1 LTQGQEA
8 LSRADNVMDVVSS
21 LSSRV
26 GRVETGSV
34 VVSPTRASPE
44 AAVKAPVELE
54 SGSDRVMNARE
65 VSETVMGK
73 VHGEAPPDDPSL
85 SPIKRL
91 DAQMAPSASD
101 ASVHQ
106 SPKQIRT
113 RSATVVE
120 QVARERA
127 RAGAYADTH
136 GEALVAKHGVAGA
149 AAFIASRWSLDDA
162 GRLALERSLELE
174 YGTGSGRVSPPNVG
188 DEGDDDDLQ
197 SVDKNKKADGTGGG
211 GVSTPEFLQSDDE
224 GEKFELVEYVHGNR
238 TVSRAEL
245 LGEGLN
251 DGKPPMQV
259 RLVETGRMIRADVD
273 RVLRGDEMQE
283 HADVAFASRHAS
295 GPLRAAAST
304 ASAQRPAPSLSGS
317 VASSLAASARDDAS
331 SVAPSLVSEQTKGGG
346 AADDFDI
353 FASIAPPRRG
363 DVPRSLSNPFDMLTG
378 GTSGRSVASSI
389 SDVTGSFVSASRLGP
404 SGRDVRGIRHD
415 AIGALESQG
424 GSSDGNVSGEPGRDR
439 TGMPVRD
446 AEGNDM
452 TAQLKMA
459 TITFDDDAK
468 PTDGDEGGAVG
479 DSSFGGQGLW

>member
-1 LTQGQEA
+1 MMARALRYVGNDLQMAGGGARFQAVEPKSASEVVGEIVRGADDETTVVGGAGALGVDEAARASARGDDDIRIKLDQLMDLVGAVNQRSVDALSQGQEA

-54 SGSDRVMNARE
+54 LGGDRVMKARE

-73 VHGEAPPDDPSL
+73 VRGEAPPDDPSL

-106 SPKQIRT
+106 SPKQMRT

-197 SVDKNKKADGTGGG
+197 SVDKNKKADDTGDG
-211 GVSTPEFLQSDDE
+211 GVSTPEQSDDE

-245 LGEGLN
+245 LGEGIN
-251 DGKPPMQV
+251 DDKPPMRV

-283 HADVAFASRHAS
+283 HADVTFASRHAS

-331 SVAPSLVSEQTKGGG
+331 SVLRWRRHWCRSKPRAVVLRTILISSLPLRRLGGVMCRGRSPTRLTCSLG
-346 AADDFDI
+346 AL
-353 FASIAPPRRG
+353 PGGPWL
-363 DVPRSLSNPFDMLTG
+363 PRSLT
-378 GTSGRSVASSI
+378 
-389 SDVTGSFVSASRLGP
+389 
-404 SGRDVRGIRHD
+404 
-415 AIGALESQG
+415 
-424 GSSDGNVSGEPGRDR
+424 
-439 TGMPVRD
+439 
-446 AEGNDM
+446 
-452 TAQLKMA
+452 
-459 TITFDDDAK
+459 
-468 PTDGDEGGAVG
+468 
-479 DSSFGGQGLW
+479 